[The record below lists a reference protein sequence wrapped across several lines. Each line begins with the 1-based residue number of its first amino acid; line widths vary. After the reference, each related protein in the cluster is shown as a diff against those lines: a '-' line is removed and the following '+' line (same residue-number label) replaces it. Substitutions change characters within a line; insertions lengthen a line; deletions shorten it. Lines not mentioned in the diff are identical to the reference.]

1 MKQKI
6 RFNTG
11 LYIEGLRQLKVTG
24 LISVIVMLGISIIR
38 IIGELPVNNGYDYE
52 VYSASSYTGID
63 WMPWLLLSFIVITPM
78 LTLQMFNFMN
88 KRNSSDFYHS
98 LPHTRSTVYIS
109 FLSAVLTW
117 VLISIAATII
127 PSLIGTLIFSDVY
140 ALVLDTFFIFMLFCI
155 SASVLVM
162 GAITIA
168 KGLSGTLLNSI
179 ILTGILLFLPR
190 FLIALILTS
199 LNYHPVLSGTV
210 GGGFFSDSL
219 NPVTAIVFSLMGF
232 VSEISVTEIVV
243 SAAPIIY
250 GFVLGIIYI
259 IIGLAFFVVRKSETA
274 SQSATSRTMQAFFRI
289 LIATAL
295 LVPLVTTIFDTKY
308 YYSNQDT
315 YSFGLCVW
323 VVVAIFIYFLY
334 ELITTKK
341 LKNLVKAIPG
351 LGIVAVLNIA
361 IYFGIVAAYN
371 NEISFRPAADE
382 INSVTILPKEIDDWE
397 TLNYYDYTLRSI
409 DGVTLTN
416 PVIIED
422 VSEILG
428 KNLDL
433 ADNNLSN
440 FYSTIYNSG
449 TSNVHEIR
457 ITISTNGKDKTR
469 NLFVSEAVYNDIN
482 SSLCATKDFKD
493 AWTNSIALSK
503 ITGIESYFYGYN
515 TKYYD
520 TEESKELYNIF
531 LDEIKSADFNTWF
544 QSFIKNETSGMEFNI
559 WTVID
564 GKSQSI
570 SIPVY
575 ESVAPQTCAKA
586 KELYDK
592 KTLEE
597 INNAMEYLDR
607 LDTCDSIYGE
617 IDVNIESFS
626 SIMEYSNLTVLGI
639 PIEEEAV
646 VTDRDIRF
654 DGGWFFESTDIV
666 REFINTRSGDT
677 FDVNRDVAI
686 LNISFS
692 IYETSPYI
700 DSQGYRLSFPASEE
714 TIEKLESIAEEYK
727 DKEMY

>member
-6 RFNTG
+6 GFNTG

-38 IIGELPVNNGYDYE
+38 IVGEFPINNDYE
-52 VYSASSYTGID
+52 ISSASSYTGID
-63 WMPWLLLSFIVITPM
+63 WMPWLLLSFVFITPM

-127 PSLIGTLIFSDVY
+127 PSLIGALIFSNVY
-140 ALVLDTFFIFMLFCI
+140 TLVLDTCFVFMLFCI

-168 KGLSGTLLNSI
+168 KGLSGTLLNNI

-190 FLIALILTS
+190 FLIALILDS

-210 GGGFFSDSL
+210 SGGFFSDSL
-219 NPVTAIVFSLMGF
+219 NPVTAIIFSLMGF
-232 VSEISVTEIVV
+232 ATEVSVTEIVV

-308 YYSNQDT
+308 YYSDNDT
-315 YSFGLCVW
+315 YRFGLCVW
-323 VVVAIFIYFLY
+323 VVAVIFIYFLY

-351 LGIVAVLNIA
+351 LGIVAILNIA

-371 NEISFRPAADE
+371 SEISFRPAADE

-397 TLNYYDYTLRSI
+397 TLDYYNYTLRSI

-416 PVIIED
+416 PAIIED

-440 FYSTIYNSG
+440 FYHTIYNSG
-449 TSNVHEIR
+449 TESVHEIP
-457 ITISTNGKDKTR
+457 ITISTNGKEKTR
-469 NLFVSEAVYNDIN
+469 NLYVSEAVYNDIN
-482 SSLCATKDFKD
+482 AALCATKDFKD
-493 AWTNSIALSK
+493 AWTNPLALSK

-515 TKYYD
+515 TEYYD
-520 TEESKELYNIF
+520 AEESKELYNIF
-531 LDEIKSADFNTWF
+531 LDEVKSADFTTWF
-544 QSFIKNETSGMEFNI
+544 QSFIKESSGMEFNI

-575 ESVAPQTCAKA
+575 ESVAPQTIAKA
-586 KELYDK
+586 KERYNK
-592 KTLEE
+592 NTLEK
-597 INNAMEYLDR
+597 INNAMEYLDL

-626 SIMEYSNLTVLGI
+626 SIMEYSNLNMLGFTVT
-639 PIEEEAV
+639 EEDIT
-646 VTDRDIRF
+646 TDKDISF
-654 DGGWFFESTDIV
+654 DGGWSFESTDIV
-666 REFINTRSGDT
+666 REFINARSGDT
-677 FDVNRDVAI
+677 FDANRDVAV
-686 LNISFS
+686 LNISFN
-692 IYETSPYI
+692 IYETQPDI
-700 DSQGYRLSFPASEE
+700 DSLGYYLSFPASEE
-714 TIEKLESIAEEYK
+714 TIEKLKSIAEEYK
-727 DKEMY
+727 DKKMY